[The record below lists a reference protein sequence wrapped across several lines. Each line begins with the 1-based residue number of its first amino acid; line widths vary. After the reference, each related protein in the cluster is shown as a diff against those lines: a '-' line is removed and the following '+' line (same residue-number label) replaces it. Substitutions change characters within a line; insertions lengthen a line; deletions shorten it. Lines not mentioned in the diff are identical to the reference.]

1 MTILARG
8 TFDVNIT
15 PQPPEDK
22 SEGLTLGRM
31 LIETDG
37 KHSYEF
43 AYTLPEDTRT

>member
-1 MTILARG
+1 MTRVAHG

-31 LIETDG
+31 LLEKQFHGD
-37 KHSYEF
+37 SYDF
-43 AYTLPEDTRT
+43 AYTLPGEP